1 MTFIQVDRITFLNAE
16 VIALIN
22 YEGEGDSHILITT
35 KNGRTYTVR
44 EPELIATLKTKL
56 AIGV

>member
-16 VIALIN
+16 VIALIE
-22 YEGEGDSHILITT
+22 YEGKGDSHVLVTT

-44 EPELIATLKTKL
+44 PELIATLKDKL
-56 AIGV
+56 ALGV